1 MLNIHQQDKKYCD
14 LFFRKFYKESNH
26 KKINEHKKGT
36 RKKYLTLTQC
46 KLPFKILFLPLMSK
60 TVEIAA

>member
-1 MLNIHQQDKKYCD
+1 MLNIQEQDKKYCD

-36 RKKYLTLTQC
+36 RKKISYIDTMQATFQNFVSSSYEQNC
-46 KLPFKILFLPLMSK
+46 
-60 TVEIAA
+60 